1 MSAKDTYDVV
11 IIGGGPAGLSAAIYT
26 ARDRFRSLLLERAI
40 IGGQIL
46 NTEQVENYPG
56 FSAGISGEQLTKQ
69 MHEQATKYGLETVMA
84 DVTGLDLPAKP
95 KIIKTGSG
103 DFTARAVVIASGA
116 ERQKLDVPGED
127 QYVGRGVSF
136 CATCDAAF
144 FPEKTVAVVGGG
156 NAAITEALHLAKF
169 AAKVVI
175 IHRRDQLRA
184 TRVVQER
191 AFAEPKISF
200 LWDTVVMEIS
210 GGDFVEKL
218 KLRNVKS
225 NEESTMAVDGVFIA
239 VGLVPNT
246 AFLQGAVPL
255 DGRGSVLADAHMA
268 TNIPGVFAAG
278 DIRSGSG
285 WQVITAAG
293 DGAMA
298 AMSVAHYLEE
308 NA

>member
-1 MSAKDTYDVV
+1 MNAQTYDVV

-26 ARDRFRSLLLERAI
+26 ARDRFRSLLVEHAI
-40 IGGQIL
+40 VGGQIL

-56 FSAGISGEQLTKQ
+56 FPAGISGEELTKQ
-69 MHEQATKYGLETVMA
+69 MHQQATKYGLETLMA
-84 DVTGLDLPAKP
+84 DVTGLDLKASP
-95 KIIKTGSG
+95 KVIKTSSG
-103 DFTARAVVIASGA
+103 DFTARAVVIAGGA
-116 ERQKLDVPGED
+116 EQQKLGVPGED

-156 NAAITEALHLAKF
+156 NAAITEALHLTKF

-175 IHRRDQLRA
+175 IHRRNELRA

-200 LWDTVVMEIS
+200 LWDTVVTEIK
-210 GGDFVEKL
+210 GGDFVNEL
-218 KLRNVKS
+218 KLRNVK
-225 NEESTMAVDGVFIA
+225 NNGESTMKVDGVFIA

-246 AFLQGAVPL
+246 AYLQGAVPL
-255 DGRGSVLADAHMA
+255 DAKGSVITDNHMA
-268 TNIPGVFAAG
+268 TEVPGVFAAG

-298 AMSVAHYLEE
+298 AMSVGRYLAE